1 MICLSPEKF
10 DADRASLSP
19 SLEQY
24 DHQRFIWYVCRPR
37 GLVLI
42 ADG

>member
-10 DADRASLSP
+10 DANRALLSP

-24 DHQRFIWYVCRPR
+24 DHQR
-37 GLVLI
+37 LI
-42 ADG
+42 